1 MSIVFYR
8 SETLVHTMEDT
19 TMKRLLLT
27 IPLLLSLAITDSSE
41 AQYYGDPQARVR
53 YDGGFGNVG
62 FFYRPLL
69 QHGEWI
75 ELEPG
80 FYGWRPHR
88 TSFGWRPYRYGHWAW
103 SNHGWYWISR
113 EPYGWAVYHYGRWFY
128 DEYYGWIWIPDDV
141 WGPAWVEWRY
151 DDDYIGWAPLGP
163 YATFHVSVGIHYT
176 MGWNAPYNYWC
187 FVRHGH
193 FTKTN
198 YNHYMVSTS
207 TTRRLIKTTRSAGSY
222 SIDRGTVFNHGP
234 ERSFIE
240 GRGRVRIESYD
251 VSRTTSGHE
260 NVIRSEGVRRI
271 ESYRPE
277 SAPQRTGSERID
289 ARKATR
295 SSGLQ
300 MERIERSRSQDPGV
314 QRQNGRETIPPRT
327 EPAIREDSRNDTK
340 KTNVPQQPQQRTRKP
355 EEKQKKD
362 QGEVRPATEARRPA
376 AASSSRSPE
385 SSRSVARESSTIS
398 QPVERSP
405 RNSTGTTVPPT
416 TSKKQER
423 KRNR

>member
-1 MSIVFYR
+1 
-8 SETLVHTMEDT
+8 
-19 TMKRLLLT
+19 MKRLLLT
-27 IPLLLSLAITDSSE
+27 IPLLLTLAITSVSE
-41 AQYYGDPQARVR
+41 AQYYGDPQVR
-53 YDGGFGNVG
+53 MRHSDGFGHIG

-75 ELEPG
+75 ELEAG
-80 FYGWRPHR
+80 FYAWRPHR

-128 DEYYGWIWIPDDV
+128 DEYYGWIWIPDDI

-151 DDDYIGWAPLGP
+151 DDDYIGWAPLPP
-163 YATFHVSVGIHYT
+163 YATFHVNVGIHYT
-176 MGWNAPYNYWC
+176 MGWAAPYNYWC

-198 YNHYMVSTS
+198 YNHYMVSSS

-240 GRGRVRIESYD
+240 GRGRVRIETYD
-251 VSRTTSGHE
+251 VTRTTSGRE
-260 NVIRSEGVRRI
+260 NVVRSEGVRRI
-271 ESYRPE
+271 ESYRPDPTPE
-277 SAPQRTGSERID
+277 RSGDERID

-295 SSGLQ
+295 NSGLQ
-300 MERIERSRSQDPGV
+300 MDRIDRSRSQDPGL
-314 QRQNGRETIPPRT
+314 QRQGERETMPSRT
-327 EPAIREDSRNDTK
+327 DPQTRQQSRGDTK
-340 KTNVPQQPQQRTRKP
+340 EKNPPQQMQQRTRKP

-362 QGEVRPATEARRPA
+362 QSNVRPPTEARQAPPA
-376 AASSSRSPE
+376 GASRSAEP
-385 SSRSVARESSTIS
+385 SRSTQRGSSENDQS
-398 QPVERSP
+398 VERAS
-405 RNSTGTTVPPT
+405 RKSSARAVPPPDPT
-416 TSKKQER
+416 KVER

>member
-1 MSIVFYR
+1 
-8 SETLVHTMEDT
+8 
-19 TMKRLLLT
+19 MKRLLLT
-27 IPLLLSLAITDSSE
+27 IPLLLTLAIATSSE
-41 AQYYGDPQARVR
+41 AQYYGDPQVRVR
-53 YDGGFGNVG
+53 HYDGFGHVG

-80 FYGWRPHR
+80 FYAWRPHH
-88 TSFGWRPYRYGHWAW
+88 TSYGWRPYRYGHWVW

-113 EPYGWAVYHYGRWFY
+113 EPFGWAVYHYGRWFY

-151 DDDYIGWAPLGP
+151 DDDYVGWAPLPP
-163 YATFHVSVGIHYT
+163 YATFHVSVGIRYT
-176 MGWNAPYNYWC
+176 AGWDAPYTYWC

-198 YNHYMVSTS
+198 YNHYMTSSS

-222 SIDRGTVFNHGP
+222 TINRGTIVNHGP

-251 VSRTTSGHE
+251 VARTTSGRE
-260 NVIRSEGVRRI
+260 NVIRTEGVRRI

-277 SAPQRTGSERID
+277 ATPERTENERID
-289 ARKATR
+289 ARKGTR

-300 MERIERSRSQDPGV
+300 IERIERSRTQDPAV
-314 QRQNGRETIPPRT
+314 QRQDGREQVPSKTDSQTRQGSRT
-327 EPAIREDSRNDTK
+327 DTGEK
-340 KTNVPQQPQQRTRKP
+340 NPPQQMEQRTRKP
-355 EEKQKKD
+355 KEKPQKDQSEARPSTDARGAPSVREQRSSEQSRSASREPSSGSQSVDRSSTSASRTTFPPPGPTREKKD
-362 QGEVRPATEARRPA
+362 R
-376 AASSSRSPE
+376 
-385 SSRSVARESSTIS
+385 
-398 QPVERSP
+398 
-405 RNSTGTTVPPT
+405 
-416 TSKKQER
+416 
-423 KRNR
+423 